1 MDDEK
6 EFGGE
11 DFGDGL
17 DPLATPKKRSDDD
30 DTDDLLGEDDDLLPL
45 EDEDLF
51 VGGGFDSFDP
61 NY

>member
-1 MDDEK
+1 MDIDEK
-6 EFGGE
+6 EFAGE
-11 DFGDGL
+11 DFDGI
-17 DPLATPKKRSDDD
+17 DPLVLPKKRSDDD
-30 DTDDLLGEDDDLLPL
+30 DEDDLLGDEDDLLPL